1 MGAGVPG
8 TWRAWHAERMV
19 DPAVLGVAQRAD
31 VAPFQVMEV
40 LTAAAERQRVKG
52 DVVSL
57 AAGQP
62 STPAPRA
69 VRAAAAAALEGDPLG
84 YTEQLGVPAL
94 REAIAAHYDRSHGLP
109 VQAEDVVVTT
119 GASGAFLL
127 AFLAAFDAGDRVA
140 LARPGYPAYRNILS
154 ALGCEV
160 VELPCDASTR
170 FQPTVAMLEQ
180 LDEPVRGLV
189 VASPANPTGTVL
201 SRAELAGLAEWC
213 QSHGVQ
219 LVSDEIYHGLSYGD
233 PLHSAWEASREA
245 IVVNSFSKYWSMT
258 GWRLGWMLVPPRL
271 RRAVDSLTGNFTLCP
286 PALSQHAAVA
296 AFSPDAL
303 DEAAGHVER
312 YRRNRELLLGGL
324 EELGITRVAPAD
336 GAFYAW
342 ADIGHLTDDTSAF
355 CRRLLDDTGVAV
367 VPGADFD
374 PERGHRFVRMSFAGS
389 TEDVEV
395 ALERLGAW
403 LPG

>member
-1 MGAGVPG
+1 
-8 TWRAWHAERMV
+8 MV

-69 VRAAAAAALEGDPLG
+69 VREAAAAALQGDPLG
-84 YTEQLGVPAL
+84 YTEQLGLPAL
-94 REAIAAHYDRSHGLP
+94 REAIAGHCDRSYGLS
-109 VQAEDVVVTT
+109 VQADDVVVTT

-140 LARPGYPAYRNILS
+140 LARPGYPAYRNILA

-170 FQPTVAMLEQ
+170 FQPTVAMLEE
-180 LDEPVRGLV
+180 LDRPVRGLI

-201 SRAELAGLAEWC
+201 SGAELADLAAWC
-213 QSHGVQ
+213 EANGVQ
-219 LVSDEIYHGLSYGD
+219 LISDEIYHGLSYGD
-233 PLHSAWEASREA
+233 PLHSAWEFSREA
-245 IVVNSFSKYWSMT
+245 VVVNSFSKFWSMT

-286 PALSQHAAVA
+286 PALSQHAAIE
-296 AFSPDAL
+296 AFSASAL

-312 YRRNRELLLGGL
+312 YRKNRELLLNGL
-324 EELGITRVAPAD
+324 ESLGITRVAPAD

-342 ADIGHLTDDTSAF
+342 ADIGHLTDDATAF
-355 CRRLLDDTGVAV
+355 CRRLLDETGVAV

-374 PERGHRFVRMSFAGS
+374 PDLGNRYVRMSFAGS
-389 TEDVEV
+389 TDDIAE
-395 ALERLGAW
+395 ALDRLKTW
-403 LPG
+403 LPTSGPGKP

>member
-1 MGAGVPG
+1 
-8 TWRAWHAERMV
+8 MV

-40 LTAAAERQRVKG
+40 LTAAAERQRAKG

-69 VRAAAAAALEGDPLG
+69 VREAAAAALEGDSLG
-84 YTEQLGVPAL
+84 YTEQLGLRAL
-94 REAIAAHYDRSHGLP
+94 REAIAGHYGELP
-109 VQAEDVVVTT
+109 VRADDVVVTT

-127 AFLAAFDAGDRVA
+127 AFLAAFDSGDRVA

-160 VELPCDASTR
+160 VELPCDATTR
-170 FQPTVAMLEQ
+170 FQPTVAMLAE
-180 LDEPVRGLV
+180 LDRPVDGLI

-201 SRAELAGLAEWC
+201 SGAELAELAEWC
-213 QSHGVQ
+213 EANGVQ
-219 LVSDEIYHGLSYGD
+219 LISDEIYHGLSYGD
-233 PLHSAWEASREA
+233 PLHSAWEFSREA
-245 IVVNSFSKYWSMT
+245 IVVNSFSKFWSMT

-286 PALSQHAAVA
+286 PALSQHAAIE

-303 DEAAGHVER
+303 REAAGHVER
-312 YRRNRELLLGGL
+312 YRQNRELLLGGL
-324 EELGITRVAPAD
+324 ESLGITRVAPAD

-342 ADIGHLTDDTSAF
+342 ADIGDLTDDTTAF
-355 CRRLLDDTGVAV
+355 CRRLLDETGVAV

-374 PERGHRFVRMSFAGS
+374 PELGNRYVRMSFAGS
-389 TEDVEV
+389 TEDIAE
-395 ALERLGAW
+395 ALDRLKAW
-403 LPG
+403 LPTTR